1 MDIQKDIRQTQSL
14 TGFFEKQ
21 ARTEHLT
28 LARSVERLYRRGERI
43 VAAIYMATN
52 HIPQEESLRLAVRA
66 AALRMLQDILALR
79 DEMRSTQSPQA
90 SAFRASSR
98 YLVSLLRMLSI
109 SGFVSM
115 QNTNILI
122 EALDELGNFLRSSQQ
137 SALSEDVSFFK
148 QDFLDASSNSLRDIK
163 DMRNIRDK
171 SPLKDGLEAGGKKAL
186 DVRKQ
191 NILELLRGGVELG
204 IAEIA
209 ANLPEYSSKTIQRD
223 LVDLIASKHIKRIGL
238 KRWSKYS
245 LIA

>member
-1 MDIQKDIRQTQSL
+1 
-14 TGFFEKQ
+14 
-21 ARTEHLT
+21 
-28 LARSVERLYRRGERI
+28 
-43 VAAIYMATN
+43 
-52 HIPQEESLRLAVRA
+52 
-66 AALRMLQDILALR
+66 
-79 DEMRSTQSPQA
+79 
-90 SAFRASSR
+90 
-98 YLVSLLRMLSI
+98 
-109 SGFVSM
+109 M

-223 LVDLIASKHIKRIGL
+223 LVDLIAGKHIKRIGL